1 MSLIEKFY
9 PAVKPVWLVLLAGLM
24 WLAVGIM
31 LCTMGVGWLIHTDT
45 RLAWIF
51 GVVGFLA
58 AMAIHHFGFL
68 RIVDRNLGRIRKIDG
83 KYCVFGFMPW
93 KSYFLIAIMMTMG
106 ILLRHSPFPK
116 TYLSLIYNGIGLSL
130 ALSSIRYFRNL
141 FLLNV

>member
-31 LCTMGVGWLIHTDT
+31 LCTMGVGWLIHADT
-45 RLAWIF
+45 RWAWVF

-58 AMAIHHFGFL
+58 AMVIHHFGFL

-83 KYCVFGFMPW
+83 KYCAFGFMPW
-93 KSYFLIAIMMTMG
+93 KSYFLIAVMMTTG
-106 ILLRHSPFPK
+106 ILLRHSSFPK